1 MTHFLSTLGYGYGVW
16 EQASDPEDMGKDAS
30 AVVGGMGYVCVLGA
44 AEVVSV
50 NFGSHHVKD
59 AYHIHSPLPT

>member
-1 MTHFLSTLGYGYGVW
+1 MW